1 MSEWK
6 IKRTWETVEVQ
17 QNEAGFLLTLDDRP
31 IVTPAKNPLL
41 LPSNALATRVANEW
55 KEQDNEVIP
64 AKMPF
69 TRLCNSALDNV
80 SVQLKEVA
88 DSDSEKK
95 PK

>member
-41 LPSNALATRVANEW
+41 LPSNALATRGANEW
-55 KEQDNEVIP
+55 MMKLFLQ
-64 AKMPF
+64 KC
-69 TRLCNSALDNV
+69 LLLDYPI
-80 SVQLKEVA
+80 QL
-88 DSDSEKK
+88 
-95 PK
+95 